1 MSGGAEDPSGGR
13 LGGGGGAFARGRGD
27 GPDAPAAD
35 ALRAALRARSGFAD
49 EAVAPARLRAL
60 LAARATELRLSGEE
74 EAARLAL
81 RDAAEYARLESHFA
95 PPETWLFRYPESF
108 EFVRAL
114 AGTRGARPLRALI
127 LGAGGWCEPCA
138 MAAALLEGGRGSPS
152 GARPAVVVEASD
164 RSAAVFAPAPVFAGV
179 HLRAG
184 VPAWA
189 ERHFTARG
197 DALEPGAAVS
207 GCIRTRVEDAA
218 AASSRLVA
226 EGARFDIVSFRNVAI
241 YLHAE
246 ARRAVFANLA
256 ALLEDDGALLVG
268 HAESSA
274 AAAVG
279 GLVPDPAPGAFA
291 LRRTAKPA
299 PAPRGGA
306 EPAPAPTP
314 RARPNEPLRGAEGGP
329 RRGDADPRR
338 AELDALRAQLSAHPA
353 DAPLHVRLAAAL
365 LAQREVLA
373 ASESV
378 ARALY
383 LDPLDEDALMLAA
396 RIADERGAT
405 ADADRYRQ
413 RALRAHLARMQRDG
427 GA

>member
-1 MSGGAEDPSGGR
+1 
-13 LGGGGGAFARGRGD
+13 
-27 GPDAPAAD
+27 
-35 ALRAALRARSGFAD
+35 
-49 EAVAPARLRAL
+49 
-60 LAARATELRLSGEE
+60 
-74 EAARLAL
+74 
-81 RDAAEYARLESHFA
+81 
-95 PPETWLFRYPESF
+95 
-108 EFVRAL
+108 
-114 AGTRGARPLRALI
+114 
-127 LGAGGWCEPCA
+127 

-184 VPAWA
+184 VPSWA

-197 DALEPGAAVS
+197 DALEPSAAVS

-291 LRRTAKPA
+291 LRRTAKA
-299 PAPRGGA
+299 AAAPRGGA
-306 EPAPAPTP
+306 EPAPAPAPTPTPTPTPTPAP
-314 RARPNEPLRGAEGGP
+314 RARPNEPMRGAMHGAEGGP
-329 RRGDADPRR
+329 RWGDAEPRRADAEPRR
-338 AELDALRAQLSAHPA
+338 AEVDALRAQLSAHPA

-413 RALRAHLARMQRDG
+413 RALRVHLARMQRDG